1 MAVIEKR
8 VTNEGKTSYRVKIRM
23 KGYPPQTATFDRIT
37 DAKKWSQDTESAIR
51 AGRHFKTSEAKRH
64 TLAQLIDRYISD
76 VLPKKTKNLHSQ
88 KIQKQ
93 QLLWWKDQIGSYLLS
108 DVTPSLIAEYR
119 DNLGKE
125 EIRKDVYRSPATIVR
140 YMAALSHAF
149 TIAMREWMWVED
161 SPMRKV
167 SKPKEP
173 RGRVR
178 FLSDDER
185 KRLLIACKEYNHPY
199 LYTITILALATGM
212 RQGEIMGIKWDDVN
226 FKDGYII
233 LHETKNG
240 ERRRIPLAGHAKDV
254 LKALHDKREIAS
266 SLVFADFK
274 TKIKG
279 KIANMD
285 NAWNNAVKT
294 AKIENFRFHDLRHSA
309 ASYLAMNG
317 ASLAEI
323 AEVLGHKTLQMVKRY
338 AHLSEAHTSKVVAR
352 MNEKIF
358 G

>member
-8 VTNEGKTSYRVKIRM
+8 ITNEGKTSFRVKVRM

-51 AGRHFKTSEAKRH
+51 EGRHFKTSQAKRH
-64 TLAQLIDRYISD
+64 TLGQLIDRYISD
-76 VLPKKTKNLHSQ
+76 VLPKKTKNQRSQ
-88 KIQKQ
+88 RIQKQ
-93 QLLWWKDQIGSYLLS
+93 QLLWWKSEIGSYLLS

-119 DNLGKE
+119 DKLGKE
-125 EIRKDVYRSPATIVR
+125 KIRKDVERSPATIVR

-149 TIAMREWMWVED
+149 TIAMREWMWIED

-173 RGRVR
+173 RGKVR
-178 FLSDDER
+178 YLSDDER
-185 KRLLIACKEYNHPY
+185 KRLLTACKASQHPY
-199 LYTITILALATGM
+199 LYTITVLALATGM

-226 FKDGYII
+226 FKDGYLI

-240 ERRRIPLAGHAKDV
+240 ERRRIPLAGHARDV
-254 LKALHDKREIAS
+254 LKALHDKRELAS
-266 SLVFADFK
+266 PLVFADFK
-274 TKIKG
+274 TRIKG
-279 KIANMD
+279 KVAHMD
-285 NAWNNAVKT
+285 NAWKNALLV
-294 AKIENFRFHDLRHSA
+294 AEIDNFRFHDLRHSA

-338 AHLSEAHTSKVVAR
+338 AHLSEAHTSKVVAS
-352 MNEKIF
+352 MNERIF